1 MELVIKRLML
11 HDVLGGVVNSCDDQ
25 DNRQGA
31 ESRGGGIGAQ
41 GCRGESFFSDCLGIN
56 ISVAICQVLRQGFH
70 LHNFYQLCRGEVSAT
85 ATY

>member
-1 MELVIKRLML
+1 MKRLTL
-11 HDVLGGVVNSCDDQ
+11 HDVLGDDVNLGDDQ

-41 GCRGESFFSDCLGIN
+41 GCRGESFFSYCLEFN

-85 ATY
+85 E

>member
-11 HDVLGGVVNSCDDQ
+11 HDVLGDDVNLGDDQ

-41 GCRGESFFSDCLGIN
+41 GCRGESFFSYCLEFN

-85 ATY
+85 E